1 MTSEE
6 TCVCFGGF
14 HTGGCRIVRIVD
26 FWFCRTGKWL
36 CCYTSPALI
45 TESADIIRWL
55 SAEMWTFFFQK
66 LEAKVRTKS
75 FFLKW
80 TVLSNLV
87 RRQDRTDSISKIW
100 LGRLASLRQEALIVS
115 HKNFI
120 GFHKHVQREGE
131 EQGCLYCHLPSDP
144 SDCETHQII
153 IVRKLINTTINTGVF
168 TSKGLCQLQEKE
180 NKTSPLVESLSS
192 ICSHLSPLVVVVLC
206 LEVPCAPRTCCH
218 CGVISMRIKRCH
230 IRHLHTTWQTR
241 KPTLESLLVCSVV
254 VSRVN
259 A

>member
-1 MTSEE
+1 
-6 TCVCFGGF
+6 
-14 HTGGCRIVRIVD
+14 
-26 FWFCRTGKWL
+26 
-36 CCYTSPALI
+36 
-45 TESADIIRWL
+45 
-55 SAEMWTFFFQK
+55 MWTFFFQK

-87 RRQDRTDSISKIW
+87 RRQDHTDSISKIW
-100 LGRLASLRQEALIVS
+100 LGQLASLRQEAFIVS

-153 IVRKLINTTINTGVF
+153 IVRKINKYHKKCVF
-168 TSKGLCQLQEKE
+168 TSKGLCQLQEK
-180 NKTSPLVESLSS
+180 KKRRFWVKSLSS
-192 ICSHLSPLVVVVLC
+192 ICSHLSALVVVVLC

-218 CGVISMRIKRCH
+218 CGVISMRIKRGH
-230 IRHLHTTWQTR
+230 IGHLHTTWQTR
-241 KPTLESLLVCSVV
+241 KPTQSVWEGK
-254 VSRVN
+254 RYE
-259 A
+259 